1 MKGNRKLFQDI
12 WFIMV
17 SSIGGFILSLTGLSI
32 GWMIG
37 TLITAVFLSFQR
49 VATLKLPPNRKG
61 IARYWLYI
69 GQCILGIELGQ
80 KINVSV
86 IYIFKENWVAI
97 IVMLLLSVLFSLLS
111 GFILWKFSQTDMLT
125 SFFGTAPGGLSAI
138 PSIAEEVGANTAV
151 VSIIQIM
158 RVFLVV
164 LLVPVVLSFL
174 NVNTATPTIAHNYS
188 ASRGIPEFEVGQ
200 LFWTIVLALVAWGGY
215 YVGRYL
221 KFPAP
226 WLIGSMLG
234 VSVTQALS
242 SFSISHSLIAW
253 WPHIV
258 IILSQVLIA
267 SSIGSRFHKNMFI
280 GLKKTLLVALI
291 SMFGLIITMFV
302 CALLVSKITGISF
315 ITAAL
320 AFAPGGIAEMATT
333 AVVLHADS
341 TFVVV
346 VQVLRVI
353 TVCII
358 LPPFFKLLN
367 RQRLRKNVRSH
378 VSA

>member
-1 MKGNRKLFQDI
+1 MKGNKKFFQDI
-12 WFIMV
+12 WFIIV
-17 SSIGGFILSLTGLSI
+17 SSMGGFILSLTGLSI

-37 TLITAVFLSFQR
+37 TLIMAAFLSFR
-49 VATLKLPPNRKG
+49 PTVSLKLPYNRKG
-61 IARYWLYI
+61 IPRYWLYA

-86 IYIFKENWVAI
+86 IYIFKENWMVI
-97 IVMLLLSVLFSLLS
+97 IVMLLLSVIFSLLS
-111 GFILWKFSQTDMLT
+111 GFVLWKFSQTDMLT

-138 PSIAEEVGANTAV
+138 PGIAEEVGANTVV
-151 VSIIQIM
+151 VSIIQTM

-164 LLVPVVLSFL
+164 LTVPIIVSSLSA
-174 NVNTATPTIAHNYS
+174 NIVDPTVPYNYS
-188 ASRGIPEFEVGQ
+188 TSRGIPEFEIGH
-200 LFWTIVLALVAWGGY
+200 LFGTTILVLVACGGY
-215 YVGRYL
+215 YVGKHL

-226 WLIGSMLG
+226 WLVGGMLS
-234 VSVTQALS
+234 VSVIQVLS
-242 SFSISHSLIAW
+242 SSYVGHNMIAW
-253 WPHIV
+253 WPHTV
-258 IILSQVLIA
+258 IILSQILMA

-280 GLKKTLLVALI
+280 GLKKTLLVALL
-291 SMFGLIITMFV
+291 STLGLIVAMFV
-302 CALLVSKITGISF
+302 CAFFVSKVTGITF
-315 ITAAL
+315 VTAAL

-341 TFVVV
+341 TLVVV

-353 TVCII
+353 MVCII

-367 RQRLRKNVRSH
+367 QRRLRKDVRSH